1 MSCFPFQML
10 WNIWVSRYNR
20 KASGKK
26 KSIFATPEHH
36 FQQFIEIRCHVCICI
51 IDLRCVIKLPEIYSA
66 EITVIFSD
74 VLFSHQLGLQNK
86 NSARNEMYSY
96 CWAPAAVSLVSQLG
110 EDGRFDAIV
119 ASAVTGLAR
128 FAPSCFCNSDFFCN
142 HCFSPVLSL
151 ILNSRDTASGA
162 ANNML

>member
-1 MSCFPFQML
+1 M
-10 WNIWVSRYNR
+10 
-20 KASGKK
+20 
-26 KSIFATPEHH
+26 
-36 FQQFIEIRCHVCICI
+36 HVCI
-51 IDLRCVIKLPEIYSA
+51 IDFRCVIKLPEIYSA

-86 NSARNEMYSY
+86 NSALSKMYSY
-96 CWAPAAVSLVSQLG
+96 CWAPAAVSPTSQLG

-128 FAPSCFCNSDFFCN
+128 FAPQRFCNSDFFCN
-142 HCFSPVLSL
+142 RCFSLFLSL